1 MGLNFIAYSE
11 DIHDLF
17 MANQPHEMLTFPRVE
32 GHEMPCLL
40 HDMAMEF
47 FMGVSALFHRIVPS
61 SGADLRYDYA
71 RIFKQLNVR
80 VHSIEL
86 EQEGYS

>member
-32 GHEMPCLL
+32 GHEMPCLP

-47 FMGVSALFHRIVPS
+47 FMGVSALFHRINIVPS
-61 SGADLRYDYA
+61 SD
-71 RIFKQLNVR
+71 
-80 VHSIEL
+80 SEL
-86 EQEGYS
+86 IMRAG

>member
-17 MANQPHEMLTFPRVE
+17 MANQPHEMLMFPRVE
-32 GHEMPCLL
+32 GHEMPCLP

-47 FMGVSALFHRIVPS
+47 FMGVSALFYRIVPS
-61 SGADLRYDYA
+61 SDCIITLITQD
-71 RIFKQLNVR
+71 IL
-80 VHSIEL
+80 
-86 EQEGYS
+86 

>member
-32 GHEMPCLL
+32 GHEMPCLP
-40 HDMAMEF
+40 HDMAMKFSWEF
-47 FMGVSALFHRIVPS
+47 QHNFIGLSLVV
-61 SGADLRYDYA
+61 
-71 RIFKQLNVR
+71 
-80 VHSIEL
+80 
-86 EQEGYS
+86 EGKRR